1 MFPHQEH
8 DTDSDAAHPTVDVT
22 KSQAQETR
30 IDGVLSSDE
39 ASNVKVTLNL
49 LSPPDGGRQ
58 AWLCSISPSPINQNL
73 N

>member
-1 MFPHQEH
+1 MFPQQEH
-8 DTDSDAAHPTVDVT
+8 DTDFDAAHPTVDAT

-39 ASNVKVTLNL
+39 ASNVEVTSDL
-49 LSPPDGGRQ
+49 LPPPDGGWQ
-58 AWLCSISPSPINQNL
+58 AWLCSISPLPINQSL